1 MTIHRYWKSLHE
13 YSYNSDCS
21 ESRRSSNFCLVT
33 RSSRADLLTVV
44 SDNHPQE
51 AIRLRE
57 ALEKLAMNPQT
68 AEVDVKKLQ
77 PVHEGV
83 FRLRV
88 GGYRLLFTFDKTA
101 RMLRAQSADDRK
113 DAYR

>member
-1 MTIHRYWKSLHE
+1 MTWGVAY
-13 YSYNSDCS
+13 
-21 ESRRSSNFCLVT
+21 SRRAE
-33 RSSRADLLTVV
+33 RDLARLPT
-44 SDNHPQE
+44 HE
-51 AIRLRE
+51 ATRLRQ
-57 ALEKLAMNPQT
+57 ALEKLAMSPRT

-101 RMLRAQSADDRK
+101 RLLRAQSADDRK

>member
-1 MTIHRYWKSLHE
+1 MSPR
-13 YSYNSDCS
+13 
-21 ESRRSSNFCLVT
+21 
-33 RSSRADLLTVV
+33 
-44 SDNHPQE
+44 
-51 AIRLRE
+51 
-57 ALEKLAMNPQT
+57 T

-88 GGYRLLFTFDKTA
+88 GGYRLGFTFAKTA
-101 RMLRAQSADDRK
+101 RLLRAQSADDRK

>member
-1 MTIHRYWKSLHE
+1 MTWGVAY
-13 YSYNSDCS
+13 
-21 ESRRSSNFCLVT
+21 SRRAE
-33 RSSRADLLTVV
+33 RDLARLPT
-44 SDNHPQE
+44 QQ
-51 AIRLRE
+51 ATRLRE
-57 ALEKLAMNPQT
+57 ALEKLAENPRT

-77 PVHEGV
+77 PVHEGI

-88 GGYRLLFTFDKTA
+88 GDYRLLFTFDKPA

>member
-1 MTIHRYWKSLHE
+1 VTWGVAY
-13 YSYNSDCS
+13 
-21 ESRRSSNFCLVT
+21 SRRAE
-33 RSSRADLLTVV
+33 RDLARLPT
-44 SDNHPQE
+44 QQ
-51 AIRLRE
+51 ATRLRE
-57 ALEKLAMNPQT
+57 AIEKLAVNPRT

-88 GGYRLLFTFDKTA
+88 GDYRLLFTFDKPA

>member
-1 MTIHRYWKSLHE
+1 VTWGVAY
-13 YSYNSDCS
+13 
-21 ESRRSSNFCLVT
+21 SRRAE
-33 RSSRADLLTVV
+33 RDLARLPT
-44 SDNHPQE
+44 QQ
-51 AIRLRE
+51 ATRLRE
-57 ALEKLAMNPQT
+57 ALEKLAENPRT

-77 PVHEGV
+77 PVHEGI

-88 GGYRLLFTFDKTA
+88 GDYRLLFTFDKPA